1 MALKKLWARTSS
13 WFADRRLNGDLDSGS
28 IAGNDARVEN
38 YMGSSRI
45 AVADNNI
52 RPDKTAVKT
61 VPLRSEIDNVAK
73 QQESFNRLVDKLQ
86 GINESL
92 HSQLALNEE
101 LISKVDKLPG
111 LLENIPIMM
120 ENQQKFTEQLLEQL
134 TVGSAKNQQFQEAI
148 EKIPVQ
154 IVKQTEALA
163 EMNQQLSSS
172 VQCDEKMANNF
183 HRFNEALTELNKSSQ
198 CHKDSILQMSETF
211 ATSDRY
217 LKYLMTK
224 QNKRFMWVFIIAMTV
239 CSASILALI
248 AMVIYLGS

>member
-1 MALKKLWARTSS
+1 MALKKLWARTSN
-13 WFADRRLNGDLDSGS
+13 WFADRRFNGDLDSGS
-28 IAGNDARVEN
+28 IADNNARVEN
-38 YMGSSRI
+38 YTSSSRI
-45 AVADNNI
+45 AVADDNI

-92 HSQLALNEE
+92 HNQLALNEE
-101 LISKVDKLPG
+101 LINKVDKLPG

-134 TVGSAKNQQFQEAI
+134 TAGSAKNQQFQEAI
-148 EKIPVQ
+148 ENIPVQ
-154 IVKQTEALA
+154 IVKQTETLT

-172 VQCDEKMANNF
+172 VQCDERMANNF
-183 HRFNEALTELNKSSQ
+183 NRFNEALTELNQSSR
-198 CHKDSILQMSETF
+198 CHKDSILQMSQTF

-248 AMVIYLGS
+248 AMVVYFGS